1 MYKVT
6 FLQTDL
12 AKGGAERRIAV
23 LANGLVK
30 MGVDVEIAL
39 FESGEVAYSLDDRVK
54 IVLIDSIHYPYKNNL
69 DRIFHKVK
77 MVGFQILLLFP
88 LRVFAHIIRPIWKKP
103 TLYYENQKEKYQYE
117 ENIGRNIREYVRKN
131 PDRILLSFTSTTVLK
146 VAPALHN
153 IRHGCFII
161 SESADPSWN
170 TNKSFDQKRNYYYN
184 QADVCV
190 FQTPGAMDYFPQSI
204 QDKGIVI
211 PNPVTSDLP
220 APWRQKR
227 KKAIVNYC
235 RLDPV
240 KNLELLI
247 DAFALFHE
255 KHSDYELYIYGDE
268 TDFLAHLNYKEK
280 LHQRIAG
287 MKLEKCINILPFQK
301 DIHDVV
307 RSYAMYVSSS
317 DHEGLSNAMLEAM
330 AIGLPVICTDCPSGG
345 ASFAIENY
353 ENGILVPVKDVGKM
367 SEAMCYL
374 VENPSRAAQMAER
387 ATAIKDRLSQ
397 KSICE
402 RWLELIKEKSIY
414 YETDTNK
421 YKACDRKNI

>member
-1 MYKVT
+1 MYKIT

-12 AKGGAERRIAV
+12 SKGGAERRIAV
-23 LANGLVK
+23 LANGLAK

-39 FESGEVAYSLDDRVK
+39 FESGEVAYPLDDRVK
-54 IVLIDSIHYPYKNNL
+54 IVLIDSLHYPYKSSL
-69 DRIFHKVK
+69 DRIVHRIKD
-77 MVGFQILLLFP
+77 VGFNILLAFP

-103 TLYYENQKEKYQYE
+103 TLFYETKREDHKYE

-131 PDRILLSFTSTTVLK
+131 PDRTLISFTSATVLK
-146 VAPALHN
+146 TAPALSN
-153 IRHGCFII
+153 IRHGCLII

-170 TNKSFDQKRNYYYN
+170 TNTSFDQKRNYYYN

-190 FQTPGAMDYFPQSI
+190 FQTPGAMEYFPQSI
-204 QDKGIVI
+204 QDKGVVI
-211 PNPVTSDLP
+211 PNPVTDCLP
-220 APWRQKR
+220 ESWKKERQK
-227 KKAIVNYC
+227 AVVNYC

-247 DAFALFHE
+247 DAFALFRK

-268 TDFLAHLNYKEK
+268 PDYLTHLNYKES
-280 LHQRIAG
+280 LHQRIV
-287 MKLEKCINILPFQK
+287 KLNLDECVNILPFRK

-345 ASFAIENY
+345 AAFAIENY
-353 ENGILVPVKDVGKM
+353 QNGILVPVKDAERM
-367 SEAMCYL
+367 AEAMCYL
-374 VENPSRAAQMAER
+374 VENPVGAAQMAER

-397 KSICE
+397 EAICE
-402 RWLELIKEKSIY
+402 RWLELIKEKSTY
-414 YETDTNK
+414 HETDPSK
-421 YKACDRKNI
+421 C